1 MKAELEGATILIT
14 GATGYIGSV
23 VLEQLL
29 RTTNCAAVYLL
40 LRPKGKAPVQARA
53 EALLKGALF
62 HKVRSSEKLVQ
73 KVHVVAGD
81 ISLPG
86 LGLSDAD
93 RATLLHSVD
102 YIIHCA
108 ADIRLEA
115 DMQETLSANF
125 EGTRKVLELAAA
137 AGHLKALVHVS
148 SAFVNMNQPRS
159 SIVDEQVYPLKYG
172 HQAVD
177 VEELAQELL
186 ALPKPDANSRAATLL
201 QRWHFPNTYTLGKH
215 MSEQLVARYQAEQQ
229 LPVAIVRP
237 SLVSAI
243 AGEPYPG
250 YAGNWAGPIGGAAA
264 MAIGMF
270 DCLES
275 VASQPNGV
283 WDIVPCDLVASAI
296 IAAAAATSAGV
307 AASISKATG
316 SGSIAGTAVDA
327 AVVLGRPHA
336 FVSEGLT
343 AAVAA
348 AAAGAAAGVCGRV
361 HVWKPT
367 CSAAAKLHHAAA
379 GAADKAAAA
388 CARSDDTAMH
398 SCGGSSSNSSSS
410 SSGPLTDLTVRIVAH
425 GSDSSHR
432 ASSSASSSTSSPRLL
447 HCLPACSEGAQ
458 SDSVGGEH
466 AALPLLIVHAAT
478 SSSYPLVLSEGWNTN
493 LDFLQ
498 AHPPPFRISFKHPGR
513 MDATFEPSD
522 AAVLAHRRSMGRRV
536 RTVAALLRLVGRT
549 REARKLQ
556 VGYET
561 FCVVNNS
568 KTDKDLT
575 FSTRALVALEA
586 ALAPGDASD
595 YLLVW
600 RPATGRT
607 GSSSSEAKQQLQG
620 GEAAG
625 AAAAVAAAVRGAA
638 HLAPV
643 GGDLVWRRYL
653 HTQMAGVYRMLF
665 GAVPEQASTAAA
677 AAAAAAAAG
686 GEAGGKK
693 ANSCKQCCSSRRC
706 KKCCS
711 KRGKASAGGRT
722 VQHDFRFIK

>member
-1 MKAELEGATILIT
+1 M
-14 GATGYIGSV
+14 
-23 VLEQLL
+23 
-29 RTTNCAAVYLL
+29 
-40 LRPKGKAPVQARA
+40 GKAPVQARA

-186 ALPKPDANSRAATLL
+186 AVPKPDANSRAATLL

-215 MSEQLVARYQAEQQ
+215 MSEQLVARYQAKQQ

-270 DCLES
+270 DCLDED
-275 VASQPNGV
+275 P
-283 WDIVPCDLVASAI
+283 
-296 IAAAAATSAGV
+296 
-307 AASISKATG
+307 
-316 SGSIAGTAVDA
+316 
-327 AVVLGRPHA
+327 
-336 FVSEGLT
+336 
-343 AAVAA
+343 
-348 AAAGAAAGVCGRV
+348 
-361 HVWKPT
+361 
-367 CSAAAKLHHAAA
+367 
-379 GAADKAAAA
+379 
-388 CARSDDTAMH
+388 
-398 SCGGSSSNSSSS
+398 
-410 SSGPLTDLTVRIVAH
+410 
-425 GSDSSHR
+425 
-432 ASSSASSSTSSPRLL
+432 
-447 HCLPACSEGAQ
+447 Q
-458 SDSVGGEH
+458 SDSMGGEH

-522 AAVLAHRRSMGRRV
+522 AAVLSHRRSMGRRV

-549 REARKLQ
+549 REAKKLQ

-607 GSSSSEAKQQLQG
+607 GGSSSEAEQQLQG

-625 AAAAVAAAVRGAA
+625 AAAAAAAVG
-638 HLAPV
+638 
-643 GGDLVWRRYL
+643 
-653 HTQMAGVYRMLF
+653 M
-665 GAVPEQASTAAA
+665 
-677 AAAAAAAAG
+677 
-686 GEAGGKK
+686 
-693 ANSCKQCCSSRRC
+693 
-706 KKCCS
+706 
-711 KRGKASAGGRT
+711 
-722 VQHDFRFIK
+722 